1 MERQLKELVADRISN
16 LKGHFKSP
24 KCKVLDQPDVKD
36 TLHKLHANYV
46 LVPADKAANN
56 VIIVCKKYYID
67 TLVKELGINNVN
79 INNPTYIP
87 IDDSIETIMKSHNQF
102 ITSVGLEISEEDQ
115 NLPYL
120 YWTPKLHKSPYKHR
134 FIAGSSKCT
143 TKDLSCLLT
152 KVLSTIKDGL
162 VRYCNT
168 KTSHNGVNNMWILKN
183 STSLLSLL
191 DQLDVRT
198 ATSVQKFDF
207 STLYTSIPHDLY
219 WTPKLHKSPY
229 KHRFIAGSSKCTTK
243 DLSCLLTKVLSTIK
257 DGLVRYCNTK
267 TSHNGV
273 NNMWILKNSTS
284 LLSLLDQ
291 LDVRTA
297 TSVQKFDF
305 STLYTSIPHDLLKS
319 RISNLV
325 HNAFRKKD
333 GSVRYTH
340 IKVTRAKGY
349 FTHDINGGGD
359 NMYTAGNICKMIE
372 FLIDNIF
379 VQFGGRLFRQVIG
392 IPMGTDCAP
401 LLADLFLY
409 SYENEFLDNM
419 IRSGH
424 RRLATSFNLFY
435 RYIDDLI
442 VFNNKKFLDYLKEIY
457 PSQLT
462 VEKANKSDHLADYLD
477 LTFIIDSGGKLSTR
491 LYDKRDDFDFH
502 IVNFPYFSS
511 NIPSD
516 PSYGVYISQLIRYAR
531 CCSYYDDFR
540 YRHKCLVD
548 RLLSQGYIALRLE
561 KSFKKFYGRYQD
573 LIEKYQRSVNVMVND
588 SFPG

>member
-1 MERQLKELVADRISN
+1 MNLKAKHVTVIIGKVGGEEEQLKTKLFRIRVRSLERNSVYTVMAVRIPCISENISEIKLRDVAKRLGLS
-16 LKGHFKSP
+16 KA
-24 KCKVLDQPDVKD
+24 
-36 TLHKLHANYV
+36 KLHHGSSPVDILVGIDHSV
-46 LVPADKAANN
+46 LH
-56 VIIVCKKYYID
+56 
-67 TLVKELGINNVN
+67 TGETKEV
-79 INNPTYIP
+79 
-87 IDDSIETIMKSHNQF
+87 
-102 ITSVGLEISEEDQ
+102 Q
-115 NLPYL
+115 NLVVRN
-120 YWTPKLHKSPYKHR
+120 SP
-134 FIAGSSKCT
+134 
-143 TKDLSCLLT
+143 LVLNLLT

-168 KTSHNGVNNMWILKN
+168 KTSHNGVNNMWILKH
-183 STSLLSLL
+183 STSLLSSL

-198 ATSVQKFDF
+198 ATSVQ
-207 STLYTSIPHDLY
+207 T
-219 WTPKLHKSPY
+219 
-229 KHRFIAGSSKCTTK
+229 
-243 DLSCLLTKVLSTIK
+243 
-257 DGLVRYCNTK
+257 
-267 TSHNGV
+267 
-273 NNMWILKNSTS
+273 
-284 LLSLLDQ
+284 
-291 LDVRTA
+291 
-297 TSVQKFDF
+297 FDF

-359 NMYTAGNICKMIE
+359 NMYTADNICKMIE

-379 VQFGGRLFRQVIG
+379 VQFGGRLFRQAIG
-392 IPMGTDCAP
+392 IPMGTNCAP

-409 SYENEFLDNM
+409 SYENEFLDNVV
-419 IRSGH
+419 RGGH
-424 RRLATSFNLFY
+424 RRLARLFNLCY

-462 VEKANKSDHLADYLD
+462 VEKANGSDHLADYLD

-491 LYDKRDDFDFH
+491 LYDKHDDFDFH
-502 IVNFPYFSS
+502 IVNFPYLSS

-531 CCSYYDDFR
+531 CCSHYGDFR
-540 YRHKCLVD
+540 CCHKCLVD
-548 RLLSQGYIALRLE
+548 RLLSKGYIALRLE

-573 LIEKYQRSVNVMVND
+573 LIEKYQRSVNIMVND